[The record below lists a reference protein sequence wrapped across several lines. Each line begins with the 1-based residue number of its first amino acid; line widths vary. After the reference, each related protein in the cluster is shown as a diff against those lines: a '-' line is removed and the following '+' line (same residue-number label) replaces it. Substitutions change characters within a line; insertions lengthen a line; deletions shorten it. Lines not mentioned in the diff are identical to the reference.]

1 MAVQMILLPHSAIN
15 VIATLLLPHFSD
27 MKDISF
33 SKLLNGILLAV
44 KKQKPIEYHGE
55 IQYLNDPLLDEFHHF
70 SRMIVASY
78 GKKFHMKKVDTEHSL
93 LMNMDFSELANQI
106 DIQLGEEA
114 YVEFLLQY
122 CSLKVEDLLY
132 CCFEGEVLQVDYGVE
147 IHSPPFFILR
157 DPSTRSIVL
166 LIRGTQNLNDVII
179 DVYGKSMKWKEG
191 YVHEVGFSKEI
202 LNTYWFSFVHMKHTL
217 GWW

>member
-1 MAVQMILLPHSAIN
+1 MT
-15 VIATLLLPHFSD
+15 TLLLPHFSD
-27 MKDISF
+27 IKDVSF
-33 SKLLNGILLAV
+33 SKLLNGILMAV
-44 KKQKPIEYHGE
+44 KQQKPIEYSGE
-55 IQYLNDPLLDEFHHF
+55 IQDMNDPLLDEFHHY

-78 GKKFHMKKVDTEHSL
+78 GKKFHMKKVDKEHHFL
-93 LMNMDFSELANQI
+93 LSMDFSEFASQV

-122 CSLKVEDLLY
+122 CGLEVEDLLY

-147 IHSPPFFILR
+147 IHSPPLFVLR

-179 DVYGKSMKWKEG
+179 DIYGKSMKWREG
-191 YVHEVGFSKEI
+191 YVHEVGFPKDGFEDVDISLHI
-202 LNTYWFSFVHMKHTL
+202 HDN
-217 GWW
+217 